1 MLDLRIV
8 MVLEGMFWVEVEGWV
23 FVFKI
28 GGTGDLFFFIFFNFY
43 LEMVLLMLD
52 NLQLAVVF

>member
-1 MLDLRIV
+1 

-52 NLQLAVVF
+52 NCSWQWCFDWG